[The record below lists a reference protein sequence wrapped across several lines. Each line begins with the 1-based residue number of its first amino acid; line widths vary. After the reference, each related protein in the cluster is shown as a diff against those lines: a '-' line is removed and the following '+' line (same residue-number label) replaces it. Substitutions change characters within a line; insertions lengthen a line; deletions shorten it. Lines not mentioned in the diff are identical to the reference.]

1 MQNIVVFTC
10 IYHDEEKNRAV
21 TNVGFI
27 IRLFQQMNILYSL
40 KFRFRHAN
48 IDFQPAHKPQHQRLL
63 GPPNLSRGQ
72 WRQWRVVLIEENQP
86 ISIFQALPKYS
97 DANLRSEQHNQISV
111 ASPKRKNKT
120 NKQKS
125 CFGVSKIIRI

>member
-63 GPPNLSRGQ
+63 GPPNLSRGGNPDNGDNGG
-72 WRQWRVVLIEENQP
+72 WFLLRK
-86 ISIFQALPKYS
+86 ISLSAFSRPCPNIQMQTYALNSTIKYQLQALK
-97 DANLRSEQHNQISV
+97 EKTKQ
-111 ASPKRKNKT
+111 T
-120 NKQKS
+120 NKKA
-125 CFGVSKIIRI
+125 VLVYPK